1 MTILLKKLIFLFLF
15 NIILFGCS
23 MSTEELEQEISR
35 SISEQIAENSSVN
48 SVFDEFIGKIEFV
61 DFQLIHKGGNEYIGI
76 LEVLEPNLLGN
87 VFDVLTENDVF
98 EDKIKNTYEVEVIYD
113 GESFS
118 WKIITE

>member
-1 MTILLKKLIFLFLF
+1 MNIQLKKLIFLFLF

-35 SISEQIAENSSVN
+35 SISEQIADKSSVN
-48 SVFDEFIGKIEFV
+48 SVCDAFIGNIEFV
-61 DFQLIHKGGNEYIGI
+61 DFQLIHKGGNEYVGV

-113 GESFS
+113 GKTYSY
-118 WKIITE
+118 KIISD

>member
-1 MTILLKKLIFLFLF
+1 MTTKVKKLIFLFLF

-23 MSTEELEQEISR
+23 MSTEELEQKISR

-48 SVFDEFIGKIEFV
+48 SVFDEFIGNIEFV
-61 DFQLIHKGGNEYIGI
+61 DFQLIHKGGNEYVGI

>member
-23 MSTEELEQEISR
+23 MSTEELEQEISK

-48 SVFDEFIGKIEFV
+48 SVFDEFIGNIEFV
-61 DFQLIHKGGNEYIGI
+61 GFQLIHKGGNEYVGV

-98 EDKIKNTYEVEVIYD
+98 EDMIKNTYEVEVIYD
-113 GESFS
+113 GKTYSY
-118 WKIITE
+118 KIISD

>member
-1 MTILLKKLIFLFLF
+1 MNIQLKKLIFLFLF

-35 SISEQIAENSSVN
+35 SISQQIAENSSVN
-48 SVFDEFIGKIEFV
+48 SVFDEFIGNIEFV
-61 DFQLIHKGGNEYIGI
+61 DFQLIHKGGNEYVGV

-98 EDKIKNTYEVEVIYD
+98 EDKIKNTYEVEVVYD
-113 GESFS
+113 GKTYSY
-118 WKIITE
+118 KIISD

>member
-1 MTILLKKLIFLFLF
+1 MNIQLKKLIFLFLF

-48 SVFDEFIGKIEFV
+48 SVFDEFIGNIEFV
-61 DFQLIHKGGNEYIGI
+61 DFQLIHKGGNEYVGV

-98 EDKIKNTYEVEVIYD
+98 EDKIKNTYEVEVVYD
-113 GESFS
+113 GKTYSY
-118 WKIITE
+118 KIISD

>member
-1 MTILLKKLIFLFLF
+1 MTTKLKKLIFLFLF

-23 MSTEELEQEISR
+23 MSTEELEQKISR

-48 SVFDEFIGKIEFV
+48 SVFDEFIGNIEFV
-61 DFQLIHKGGNEYIGI
+61 DFQLIHKGGNEYVGI

>member
-1 MTILLKKLIFLFLF
+1 MTTKVKKLIFLFLF

-23 MSTEELEQEISR
+23 MSTEELEQKISR

-61 DFQLIHKGGNEYIGI
+61 DFQLIHKGGNEYVGI

>member
-1 MTILLKKLIFLFLF
+1 MNIQLKKLIFLFLF

-48 SVFDEFIGKIEFV
+48 SVFDEFIGNIEFV
-61 DFQLIHKGGNEYIGI
+61 DFQLIHKGGNEYVGV

-113 GESFS
+113 GKTYSY
-118 WKIITE
+118 KIISD

>member
-61 DFQLIHKGGNEYIGI
+61 DFQLIHKGGNEYVGI

>member
-1 MTILLKKLIFLFLF
+1 MKKLIFLFLF
-15 NIILFGCS
+15 NIIFFGCS
-23 MSTEELEQEISR
+23 MSTDELEQEISR

>member
-1 MTILLKKLIFLFLF
+1 M
-15 NIILFGCS
+15 ILFGCA

-48 SVFDEFIGKIEFV
+48 NIFDEFIGNIEFV
-61 DFQLIHKGGNEYIGI
+61 DFQLIHKGGNEYVGV

-113 GESFS
+113 GKTYSY
-118 WKIITE
+118 KIISD

>member
-1 MTILLKKLIFLFLF
+1 MTTKLKKLIFLFLF

-23 MSTEELEQEISR
+23 MSTDELEQEISR

-48 SVFDEFIGKIEFV
+48 SVFDEFIGNIEFV
-61 DFQLIHKGGNEYIGI
+61 DFQLIHKGGNEYVGV

>member
-1 MTILLKKLIFLFLF
+1 MNIHLKKLIFLFLF

>member
-1 MTILLKKLIFLFLF
+1 MTTKLKKLIFLFLF

-23 MSTEELEQEISR
+23 MSTDELEQEISR

>member
-1 MTILLKKLIFLFLF
+1 MNIQLKKLIFLFLF

-35 SISEQIAENSSVN
+35 SISEQIAESSSLN
-48 SVFDEFIGKIEFV
+48 SVFDEFIGNIEFV
-61 DFQLIHKGGNEYIGI
+61 DFQLIHKGGNEYVGV

-113 GESFS
+113 GKTYSY
-118 WKIITE
+118 KIISD

>member
-1 MTILLKKLIFLFLF
+1 MNIQLKKIIFLFLF

-48 SVFDEFIGKIEFV
+48 SVFDEFIGNIEFV
-61 DFQLIHKGGNEYIGI
+61 DFQLIHKGGNEYVGV

-98 EDKIKNTYEVEVIYD
+98 EDKIKNTYDVEVIYD
-113 GESFS
+113 GKTYSY
-118 WKIITE
+118 KIISD